1 MTPIEPGALL
11 GRVRLRHVI
20 GQGSTSTVYEGT
32 HIHLGTEVAVKVMYP
47 RPGHGVDDRNRFLR
61 EARMA
66 ARLHDPSIVH
76 VSDYGEH
83 GDACYVVMELVRGMS
98 LEQFLEQHR
107 DPVPEVTIIKLL
119 RRVARALRVAHAA
132 GLVHRD
138 LKPANIMIDR
148 SGTLKVADFGLARGS
163 GQPAVGPDGLF
174 NGTPA
179 YMAPECATIG
189 AAVDPRADL
198 YSLGVMAYELAFGRL
213 PYEGTLEQVLAGH
226 RAGNARFD
234 HSTDCSQRLLGVIKK
249 LMAAHPQSR
258 LQSAE
263 QLLQLLS
270 SGSSRSSR
278 PPAGTPSSESS
289 PPREIGNRT
298 SSEDFSSLA
307 RFFEDR
313 FSGRFSEHPDGRVVH
328 STMRERVVV
337 WALLAATVGIA
348 LAGFLAF

>member
-1 MTPIEPGALL
+1 VTPIEPGALL

-20 GQGSTSTVYEGT
+20 GQGSTGTVYEGT

-66 ARLHDPSIVH
+66 ARLRDPSIVH

-148 SGTLKVADFGLARGS
+148 NGTLKVADFGLARGS

-179 YMAPECATIG
+179 YMAPECATVG

-198 YSLGVMAYELAFGRL
+198 YSLGVMAYELAFARL

-226 RAGNARFD
+226 RAGTARFD
-234 HSTDCSQRLLGVIKK
+234 LPTDCSQRLLGIIKR
-249 LMAAHPQSR
+249 LMAPQPQSR
-258 LQSAE
+258 AQSAE
-263 QLLQLLS
+263 QLLQMLGGPS
-270 SGSSRSSR
+270 SPRSSR
-278 PPAGTPSSESS
+278 PPASTVAQSNA
-289 PPREIGNRT
+289 PREPGHRT

-313 FSGRFSEHPDGRVVH
+313 FSGRFSEHPDGRVIH
-328 STMRERVVV
+328 STMRERVVI
-337 WALLAATVGIA
+337 WGLLAATVGIA

>member
-1 MTPIEPGALL
+1 VTPIEPGTLL

-20 GQGSTSTVYEGT
+20 GQGSTGTVYEGT

-66 ARLHDPSIVH
+66 ARLSDPSIVH

-138 LKPANIMIDR
+138 LKPANILIDR
-148 SGTLKVADFGLARGS
+148 AGSLKVADFGLARGS

-179 YMAPECATIG
+179 YMAPECATVG

-198 YSLGVMAYELAFGRL
+198 YSLGVIAYELAFDRL
-213 PYEGTLEQVLAGH
+213 PYDGTLEQVLTGH
-226 RAGNARFD
+226 RVGSARFD
-234 HSTDCSQRLLGVIKK
+234 LTTECSQRLVGIIRK
-249 LMAAHPQSR
+249 LMAPHPQAR
-258 LQSAE
+258 VQSAE
-263 QLLQLLS
+263 QLLQML
-270 SGSSRSSR
+270 GTRTSSR
-278 PPAGTPSSESS
+278 PPAAEQSSSS
-289 PPREIGNRT
+289 HPPRGMGTRT
-298 SSEDFSSLA
+298 SSEDFSSLT

-348 LAGFLAF
+348 LAGYLAL

>member
-20 GQGSTSTVYEGT
+20 GQGSSGTVYEGT

-66 ARLHDPSIVH
+66 ARLSDPSIVH

-83 GDACYVVMELVRGMS
+83 GDACYVVMELVRGLS

-138 LKPANIMIDR
+138 LKPANILIDR
-148 SGTLKVADFGLARGS
+148 TGTLKVADFGLARGS
-163 GQPAVGPDGLF
+163 GQPALGPDGLF

-179 YMAPECATIG
+179 YMAPECATAG
-189 AAVDPRADL
+189 ASVDPRADL
-198 YSLGVMAYELAFGRL
+198 YSLGVIAYELAFGRL

-226 RAGNARFD
+226 RAGAARFD
-234 HSTDCSQRLLGVIKK
+234 HPTECSQRLLGVVKK
-249 LMAAHPQSR
+249 LMAPDPRAR
-258 LQSAE
+258 AQSAE
-263 QLLQLLS
+263 QLLQMLGARTS
-270 SGSSRSSR
+270 AR
-278 PPAGTPSSESS
+278 PAAGAPS
-289 PPREIGNRT
+289 PGGAPREPGTRT
-298 SSEDFSSLA
+298 SSDDFSSLA

-313 FSGRFSEHPDGRVVH
+313 FSGRFSEHPEGRVVH
-328 STMRERVVV
+328 STMRERMVV

-348 LAGFLAF
+348 LAGYFAL

>member
-1 MTPIEPGALL
+1 VTPIEPGMLL

-20 GQGSTSTVYEGT
+20 GQGSTGTVYEGT
-32 HIHLGTEVAVKVMYP
+32 HVHLGTEVAVKVMYP

-66 ARLHDPSIVH
+66 ARLRDPGIVH

-83 GDACYVVMELVRGMS
+83 GDACYVVMELVRGVS

-107 DPVPEVTIIKLL
+107 GAIPEVTIIKLL

-138 LKPANIMIDR
+138 LKPANILIDR
-148 SGTLKVADFGLARGS
+148 TGALKVADFGLARGS

-179 YMAPECATIG
+179 YMAPESATLG
-189 AAVDPRADL
+189 ASVDPRADL
-198 YSLGVMAYELAFGRL
+198 YALGVMAYELAFGRL

-234 HSTDCSQRLLGVIKK
+234 HATECSQRFLGNIKNQT
-249 LMAAHPQSR
+249 ASHPQSR
-258 LQSAE
+258 PQSAE
-263 QLLQLLS
+263 QLLQML
-270 SGSSRSSR
+270 GTRSSTR
-278 PPAGTPSSESS
+278 PAASAAAEASPSRAPGE
-289 PPREIGNRT
+289 RT

-313 FSGRFSEHPDGRVVH
+313 FSGRFSEHPDGRVIH
-328 STMRERVVV
+328 STMCERVVV
-337 WALLAATVGIA
+337 WALLATTVG
-348 LAGFLAF
+348 LVVAGFLTF

>member
-1 MTPIEPGALL
+1 VTPIEPGALL
-11 GRVRLRHVI
+11 GRVRLRNVI
-20 GQGSTSTVYEGT
+20 GQGSTGTVYEGT

-107 DPVPEVTIIKLL
+107 DAVPEVTIIKLL
-119 RRVARALRVAHAA
+119 RRVSRALRVAHAA

-148 SGTLKVADFGLARGS
+148 SGALKVADFGLARGS
-163 GQPAVGPDGLF
+163 GQPAMDPDGLF

-179 YMAPECATIG
+179 YMAPECATLG
-189 AAVDPRADL
+189 AAVDARADL

-226 RAGNARFD
+226 RAGSARFD
-234 HSTDCSQRLLGVIKK
+234 HATDCSQRLLGIIKK
-249 LMAAHPQSR
+249 LMASHPQSR
-258 LQSAE
+258 VQSAE
-263 QLLQLLS
+263 QLIQML
-270 SGSSRSSR
+270 GSARSSSR
-278 PPAGTPSSESS
+278 PPSGAASPESNPQHDAGHRS
-289 PPREIGNRT
+289 

-307 RFFEDR
+307 RFFEGR
-313 FSGRFSEHPDGRVVH
+313 FSGRFSEHPEGRVVH

-337 WALLAATVGIA
+337 WALLAATLSVA
-348 LAGFLAF
+348 LAGFLVF

>member
-20 GQGSTSTVYEGT
+20 GQGSTGTVYEGT

-107 DPVPEVTIIKLL
+107 EAVPEVTIIKLL

-138 LKPANIMIDR
+138 LKPANILIDR
-148 SGTLKVADFGLARGS
+148 TGTLKVADFGLARGS

-179 YMAPECATIG
+179 YMAPECATVG

-198 YSLGVMAYELAFGRL
+198 YSLGVMAYELAFNRL

-234 HSTDCSQRLLGVIKK
+234 YATECSPRLLGIIKK
-249 LMAAHPQSR
+249 LIASHPQAR
-258 LQSAE
+258 PQSAE
-263 QLLQLLS
+263 QLLQML
-270 SGSSRSSR
+270 GSPARSSR
-278 PPAGTPSSESS
+278 PPAGAVAPHEV
-289 PPREIGNRT
+289 PREAGART

-313 FSGRFSEHPDGRVVH
+313 FSGRFSEHPDGRVMH

-337 WALLAATVGIA
+337 WALLAATVV
-348 LAGFLAF
+348 LVVAGFLGFH

>member
-20 GQGSTSTVYEGT
+20 GQGSTGTVYEGT

-107 DPVPEVTIIKLL
+107 EAVPEVTIIKLL

-138 LKPANIMIDR
+138 LKPANILIDR
-148 SGTLKVADFGLARGS
+148 TGTLKVADFGLARGS

-179 YMAPECATIG
+179 YMAPECATVG

-198 YSLGVMAYELAFGRL
+198 YSLGVMAYELAFNRL

-234 HSTDCSQRLLGVIKK
+234 YATECSPRLLGIIKK
-249 LMAAHPQSR
+249 LIASHPQAR
-258 LQSAE
+258 PQSAE
-263 QLLQLLS
+263 QLLQML
-270 SGSSRSSR
+270 GSPARSSR
-278 PPAGTPSSESS
+278 PPAGAVAPHEA
-289 PPREIGNRT
+289 PREAGART

-313 FSGRFSEHPDGRVVH
+313 FSGRFSEHPDGRVMH

-337 WALLAATVGIA
+337 WALLAATVV
-348 LAGFLAF
+348 LVVAGFLGFH

>member
-1 MTPIEPGALL
+1 
-11 GRVRLRHVI
+11 LRHVI
-20 GQGSTSTVYEGT
+20 GQGSTGTVYEGT

-66 ARLHDPSIVH
+66 ARLSDPSIVH

-107 DPVPEVTIIKLL
+107 DPIPEVTIIKLL

-138 LKPANIMIDR
+138 LKPANILIDR

-179 YMAPECATIG
+179 YMAPECATLG

-213 PYEGTLEQVLAGH
+213 PYDGTLEQVLAGH
-226 RAGNARFD
+226 RAGSARFD
-234 HSTDCSQRLLGVIKK
+234 HNTDCSQRLIGIIKK
-249 LMAAHPQSR
+249 LMAPHPQSR
-258 LQSAE
+258 AQSSE
-263 QLLQLLS
+263 QLLQML
-270 SGSSRSSR
+270 GTRSSSQ
-278 PPAGTPSSESS
+278 PPAPALATSDRPA
-289 PPREIGNRT
+289 RELGART
-298 SSEDFSSLA
+298 SSEDFSSLS

-313 FSGRFSEHPDGRVVH
+313 FSGRFSEHPDGRVIH

-348 LAGFLAF
+348 LAGYFAF